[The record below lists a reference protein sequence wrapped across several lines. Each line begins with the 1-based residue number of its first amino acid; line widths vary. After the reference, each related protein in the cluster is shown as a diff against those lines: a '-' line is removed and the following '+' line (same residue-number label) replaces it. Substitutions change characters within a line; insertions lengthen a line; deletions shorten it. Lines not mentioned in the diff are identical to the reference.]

1 LDAAALTTRDA
12 YTVTGKTI
20 GAIAKA
26 DDLAA
31 SVPQAGARRIA
42 GPTMLV
48 ALALLLAV
56 ATVFAI
62 GIGAYRIAPL
72 AVFRILVSMLG
83 FDAGGFEPQQA
94 AVLRTIRLPRVVL
107 GLITGAGLGIAGALM
122 QGLFRNPL
130 ADPTL
135 IGVASGGAFAAAFVI
150 VLGATWLPGAV
161 SVLGPWTLPLAA
173 FAGALAV
180 TWLVYRIGDAEGILS
195 LPIVLLAGI
204 ALNAL
209 ALAGVGLLSYVAS
222 AEQLRNLAF
231 WSFGSLAGGTWALL
245 SAVAPL
251 AVAAIVLGMLL
262 ARPLNALA
270 LGETQAG
277 HLGVDVARVK
287 HAAIVLTA
295 LAVGGL
301 VAATGVIGFIGL
313 VAPHA
318 VRLACGP
325 DHRVVLPGAAL
336 LGALLVVTADV
347 AARTVVAPAELP
359 IGILT
364 AGLGAPFFLAL
375 LLRRR
380 GQGGL

>member
-1 LDAAALTTRDA
+1 
-12 YTVTGKTI
+12 VTGETI
-20 GAIAKA
+20 GAIAKS

-42 GPTMLV
+42 GATMVV
-48 ALALLLAV
+48 ALGSLLVV

-72 AVFRILVSMLG
+72 DVFRILVSSLG
-83 FDAGGFEPQQA
+83 VDAGTFEPQQA
-94 AVLRTIRLPRVVL
+94 AVLQTIRLPRVLL

-150 VLGATWLPGAV
+150 VLSATWLPGAV
-161 SVLGPWTLPLAA
+161 TMLGPWTLPLAA
-173 FAGALAV
+173 FAGALLV

-222 AEQLRNLAF
+222 AEQLRNLTF
-231 WSFGSLAGGTWALL
+231 WSFGSLAGGTWPLL

-251 AVAAIVLGMLL
+251 ALAAVSLGLLL

-347 AARTVVAPAELP
+347 VARTVVAPAELP

-364 AGLGAPFFLAL
+364 AGLGAPFFLVL

>member
-1 LDAAALTTRDA
+1 
-12 YTVTGKTI
+12 
-20 GAIAKA
+20 
-26 DDLAA
+26 
-31 SVPQAGARRIA
+31 
-42 GPTMLV
+42 M
-48 ALALLLAV
+48 
-56 ATVFAI
+56 
-62 GIGAYRIAPL
+62 
-72 AVFRILVSMLG
+72 G
-83 FDAGGFEPQQA
+83 FDVGGFEPQQA
-94 AVLRTIRLPRVVL
+94 AVLRTIRLPRVLL
-107 GLITGAGLGIAGALM
+107 GLLTGAGLGIAGASM

-135 IGVASGGAFAAAFVI
+135 IGVASGGALAAAFVI
-150 VLGATWLPGAV
+150 VLGAIWLPGAV
-161 SVLGPWTLPLAA
+161 SILGPWTLPLAA

-222 AEQLRNLAF
+222 AEQLRNLTF
-231 WSFGSLAGGTWALL
+231 WSFGSLAGGTWAILF
-245 SAVAPL
+245 AVAPFAL
-251 AVAAIVLGMLL
+251 AAIALGLLL

-347 AARTVVAPAELP
+347 VARTVVAPAELP

-364 AGLGAPFFLAL
+364 AGLGAPFFLTL